1 MKKTAQHVIN
11 SPPDSFVAADISELE
26 NALKTRESLLSISV
40 KSGISLVLSD
50 PDTSVPPDT

>member
-1 MKKTAQHVIN
+1 MIN
-11 SPPDSFVAADISELE
+11 SAPDAFIPADVSELE

-50 PDTSVPPDT
+50 PDSSVPPDP

>member
-1 MKKTAQHVIN
+1 MIN